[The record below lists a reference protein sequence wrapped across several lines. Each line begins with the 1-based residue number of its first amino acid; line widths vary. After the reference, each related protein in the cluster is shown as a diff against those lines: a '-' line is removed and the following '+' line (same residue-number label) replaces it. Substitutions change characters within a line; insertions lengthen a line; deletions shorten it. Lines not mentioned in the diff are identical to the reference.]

1 MGNGFC
7 LLRWTTKGPCRVVPF
22 DGGGDAG
29 VVGPP
34 DATCTSGGW
43 SPDGEWLYLT
53 SNHGGRFHIWRQRF
67 PDGTPEQLTSGP
79 TEEDGIAVVA
89 DGKSVITS
97 VGIEDNSVWLHDAKG
112 EHQISSEGYSGAP
125 QFSPDS
131 RRLYYLRFP
140 GETWTLNFGSPI
152 WPAVPAGGCFRDT

>member
-1 MGNGFC
+1 MDNQG
-7 LLRWTTKGPCRVVPF
+7 WIGPCRVVPF

-79 TEEDGIAVVA
+79 TEEDGIAMAA
-89 DGKSVITS
+89 DGKSAITS
-97 VGIEDNSVWLHDAKG
+97 VGIEDSSVWVHDVKG
-112 EHQISSEGYSGAP
+112 EHQISPENYSGAP

-152 WPAVPAGGCFRDT
+152 WPAVPAGQCFRDT